1 MELAMEVF
9 FVGILPM
16 LTLLFAFLQLIL
28 KLKKRVREL
37 EAALAKGR
45 MTEALH
51 IRDLKK
57 KVKELEEAL
66 EKERQEKNPEN

>member
-1 MELAMEVF
+1 METAMEVVF
-9 FVGILPM
+9 LVFLPM
-16 LTLLFAFLQLIL
+16 LMCALSLLQMIL
-28 KLKKRVREL
+28 SLRKRDKEL

-66 EKERQEKNPEN
+66 EKEKQEKNPEN